1 MPVVARFYVAEIKRT
16 AYAPGAVHVTL
27 QAVSRGPEN
36 KEWAEATPSGS
47 LQMMIKNS
55 PAAQF
60 FGDRLGKDIA
70 ITFEA
75 AEDDQQYPTQYTDV
89 PSR

>member
-60 FGDRLGKDIA
+60 FGDRLGVTGGVGA
-70 ITFEA
+70 ILLLGAVFLLTLRKKG
-75 AEDDQQYPTQYTDV
+75 V
-89 PSR
+89 P